1 MARAEER
8 LRGDKNTFRKLS
20 SSLNIFN
27 KLMAKVPFASRRS
40 SIGEG
45 LGDYCCCGGGGGGG
59 GTGGGVG
66 PWADVDIVL
75 LLLLTVMAAAAAMAG
90 TPSPL

>member
-45 LGDYCCCGGGGGGG
+45 LEI
-59 GTGGGVG
+59 T
-66 PWADVDIVL
+66 
-75 LLLLTVMAAAAAMAG
+75 AAAAAAAAAAAI
-90 TPSPL
+90 PV

>member
-45 LGDYCCCGGGGGGG
+45 LGEGGFSDSQRQEGDMEQMG
-59 GTGGGVG
+59 GTGVVG
-66 PWADVDIVL
+66 DNCFNQSV
-75 LLLLTVMAAAAAMAG
+75 
-90 TPSPL
+90 SPGEQFL